1 MLLPL
6 LVLRIR
12 KMLVVRSV
20 LKTDVGAWAKM
31 VQRKIFAIV
40 GETGAGRMYFK
51 VDSTS
56 LEVIIVS

>member
-12 KMLVVRSV
+12 KMLVMRSV

-31 VQRKIFAIV
+31 VQRKIFVLV
-40 GETGAGRMYFK
+40 GETGAGRMYF
-51 VDSTS
+51 
-56 LEVIIVS
+56 

>member
-12 KMLVVRSV
+12 EMLVMRSV

-31 VQRKIFAIV
+31 VQKKIFFLV
-40 GETGAGRMYFK
+40 GETGAGRMYFLK
-51 VDSTS
+51 
-56 LEVIIVS
+56 LFRLLLK